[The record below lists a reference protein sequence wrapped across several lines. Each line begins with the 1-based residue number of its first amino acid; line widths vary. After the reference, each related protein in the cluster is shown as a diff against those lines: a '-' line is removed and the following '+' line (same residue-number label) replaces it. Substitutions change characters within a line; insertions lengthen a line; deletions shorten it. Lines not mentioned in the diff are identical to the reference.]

1 MPVITKPNQHFDA
14 TTYTGNGGTQSITSL
29 GFQPDFLWIKS
40 RGSSAVHVVS
50 DSVRGTDSNG
60 YKFLAPDD
68 TYGEGVFDTSWH
80 NAYGKVTALNS
91 NGFTV
96 VNGSQPGNVNTSA
109 DTYVAWSWKAG
120 STTVTNTAGSTSAQ
134 VRANPTAGFSIVTWT
149 GTGSTATI
157 GHGLGVAPKMIIWFH
172 RTNADAYNHITY
184 HASLPTAA
192 YVVYL
197 NLVNAQSSDN
207 NAFNS
212 TPPTSSVFTAGG
224 YNNADTMV
232 AYCWSEV
239 DGYSKFGSYTGNGST
254 DGPFVYTGFR
264 PRFVITKRTDSSS
277 GGNWTIIDSA
287 RNPYNVTNQRLFADT
302 PDADGTGNIVHDFVS
317 NGFKVRQ
324 GDSSTNNI
332 SGATYIY
339 MAFAEA
345 PFKYANAR

>member
-1 MPVITKPNQHFDA
+1 MPVITKPNQYFDA
-14 TTYTGNGGTQSITSL
+14 TAYPGNGGTQSITSL

-50 DSVRGTDSNG
+50 DTVRGTDSNG
-60 YKFLAPDD
+60 YLFLAPND
-68 TYGEGVFDTSWH
+68 TYSESVFDTSWH

-96 VNGSQPGNVNTSA
+96 VNGTQPGNVNTSA

-157 GHGLGVAPKMIIWFH
+157 GHGLGVAPKMIIWMH
-172 RTNADAYNHITY
+172 RTNAGAYNHITY
-184 HASLPTAA
+184 HASLPSAA

-197 NLVNAQSSDN
+197 NLSQGQSSDN

-212 TPPTSSVFTAGG
+212 TAPTSSVFTVGG
-224 YNNADTMV
+224 YNNVDSMV
-232 AYCWSEV
+232 AYCWSEIA
-239 DGYSKFGSYTGNGST
+239 GYSKFGSYTGNGSS
-254 DGPFVYTGFR
+254 DGPFVYLGFR
-264 PRFVITKRTDSSS
+264 PRFVMVKRTDSTSTW
-277 GGNWTIIDSA
+277 GFIDTA
-287 RNPYNVTNQRLFADT
+287 RDTYNVTTKLLFSNTSAAENTSYT
-302 PDADGTGNIVHDFVS
+302 PEDILS
-317 NGFKVRQ
+317 NGFKLR
-324 GDSSTNNI
+324 DTTFNI
-332 SGATYIY
+332 SSGTYIY

-345 PFKYANAR
+345 PFKFANAR